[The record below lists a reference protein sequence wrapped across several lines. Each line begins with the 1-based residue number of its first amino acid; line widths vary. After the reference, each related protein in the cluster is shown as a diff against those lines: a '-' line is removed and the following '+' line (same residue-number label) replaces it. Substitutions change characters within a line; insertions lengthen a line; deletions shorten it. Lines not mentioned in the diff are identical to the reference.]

1 MNCRNCRKKEI
12 LHREAEVIRVYL
24 TRKKVRKMNQI
35 DMIDIQRRA
44 IQIVNTKRQPRR
56 IEHDDRE
63 ETTSAVTTVVAMG
76 LVIFLSIA
84 TWVIFGY

>member
-1 MNCRNCRKKEI
+1 
-12 LHREAEVIRVYL
+12 
-24 TRKKVRKMNQI
+24 MNQI

-44 IQIVNTKRQPRR
+44 IQIVDIKRQPRR

-63 ETTSAVTTVVAMG
+63 ETTSAVMTVVAMG
-76 LVIFLSIA
+76 LVFFLSIA

>member
-1 MNCRNCRKKEI
+1 
-12 LHREAEVIRVYL
+12 
-24 TRKKVRKMNQI
+24 MNQI

-63 ETTSAVTTVVAMG
+63 ETTSAVMTVVAMVCMEQTRFTG
-76 LVIFLSIA
+76 NQYRIQ
-84 TWVIFGY
+84 

>member
-1 MNCRNCRKKEI
+1 
-12 LHREAEVIRVYL
+12 
-24 TRKKVRKMNQI
+24 MNQI

-44 IQIVNTKRQPRR
+44 IQIVDIKRKPRR

-63 ETTSAVTTVVAMG
+63 EKKSAVMTVVAMG

>member
-1 MNCRNCRKKEI
+1 
-12 LHREAEVIRVYL
+12 
-24 TRKKVRKMNQI
+24 MNQI

-63 ETTSAVTTVVAMG
+63 ETTSAVTTVGAMG

>member
-1 MNCRNCRKKEI
+1 
-12 LHREAEVIRVYL
+12 
-24 TRKKVRKMNQI
+24 MNQI
-35 DMIDIQRRA
+35 DMIDIQRRT

-63 ETTSAVTTVVAMG
+63 EKKSAVMTVVAMG
-76 LVIFLSIA
+76 LVVVLGIA

>member
-1 MNCRNCRKKEI
+1 
-12 LHREAEVIRVYL
+12 
-24 TRKKVRKMNQI
+24 MNQI

-44 IQIVNTKRQPRR
+44 IQIVDTKRQPRR
-56 IEHDDRE
+56 IEHDGRE
-63 ETTSAVTTVVAMG
+63 ETMSAVMTVVAIG

>member
-1 MNCRNCRKKEI
+1 
-12 LHREAEVIRVYL
+12 
-24 TRKKVRKMNQI
+24 
-35 DMIDIQRRA
+35 MIDIQRRA

-63 ETTSAVTTVVAMG
+63 ETTSAVMTVVAMV
-76 LVIFLSIA
+76 LVVVLGIA

>member
-1 MNCRNCRKKEI
+1 M
-12 LHREAEVIRVYL
+12 HHF
-24 TRKKVRKMNQI
+24 RKKVRKMNQI

-56 IEHDDRE
+56 IKNNYRE
-63 ETTSAVTTVVAMG
+63 ETMSAVMIVVAMG
-76 LVIFLSIA
+76 LVVVLGIA

>member
-1 MNCRNCRKKEI
+1 
-12 LHREAEVIRVYL
+12 
-24 TRKKVRKMNQI
+24 MNQI

-44 IQIVNTKRQPRR
+44 IQIVDIKRKPRR

-63 ETTSAVTTVVAMG
+63 ETTSAVMTVVVMG

>member
-1 MNCRNCRKKEI
+1 
-12 LHREAEVIRVYL
+12 
-24 TRKKVRKMNQI
+24 MNQI

-44 IQIVNTKRQPRR
+44 IQIVNIKRKPRR

-63 ETTSAVTTVVAMG
+63 KSAVMTVVAMG

>member
-1 MNCRNCRKKEI
+1 
-12 LHREAEVIRVYL
+12 
-24 TRKKVRKMNQI
+24 MNQI

-63 ETTSAVTTVVAMG
+63 KKSAVMTVVAMG
-76 LVIFLSIA
+76 LVVVLGIA

>member
-1 MNCRNCRKKEI
+1 
-12 LHREAEVIRVYL
+12 
-24 TRKKVRKMNQI
+24 
-35 DMIDIQRRA
+35 MIDIQRRT
-44 IQIVNTKRQPRR
+44 IKIIDIKRKPRR

-63 ETTSAVTTVVAMG
+63 EKKSAVMTVVAMG

>member
-1 MNCRNCRKKEI
+1 
-12 LHREAEVIRVYL
+12 
-24 TRKKVRKMNQI
+24 MNQA

-44 IQIVNTKRQPRR
+44 IQIVDIKRQPRR

-63 ETTSAVTTVVAMG
+63 EKKFAVMTVVAMG
-76 LVIFLSIA
+76 LVVVLGIA

>member
-1 MNCRNCRKKEI
+1 
-12 LHREAEVIRVYL
+12 
-24 TRKKVRKMNQI
+24 MNQI

-44 IQIVNTKRQPRR
+44 IQIVDIRRQPRR

-63 ETTSAVTTVVAMG
+63 EKKSAVMTVVAMG
-76 LVIFLSIA
+76 LVVVLGIA

>member
-1 MNCRNCRKKEI
+1 
-12 LHREAEVIRVYL
+12 
-24 TRKKVRKMNQI
+24 MNQI

-44 IQIVNTKRQPRR
+44 IQIVDIKRQPRR

-63 ETTSAVTTVVAMG
+63 ETTSAVMTVVVMG

>member
-1 MNCRNCRKKEI
+1 
-12 LHREAEVIRVYL
+12 
-24 TRKKVRKMNQI
+24 MNQI

-44 IQIVNTKRQPRR
+44 IQIVDIKRQPRR

-63 ETTSAVTTVVAMG
+63 ETTSAVMTIVAMG
-76 LVIFLSIA
+76 LVVVLGIA

>member
-1 MNCRNCRKKEI
+1 
-12 LHREAEVIRVYL
+12 
-24 TRKKVRKMNQI
+24 MNQI

-44 IQIVNTKRQPRR
+44 IQIVDIQRKPRR
-56 IEHDDRE
+56 IENDDRE
-63 ETTSAVTTVVAMG
+63 EKISAVKTVVVMG

>member
-1 MNCRNCRKKEI
+1 
-12 LHREAEVIRVYL
+12 
-24 TRKKVRKMNQI
+24 MNQI

-44 IQIVNTKRQPRR
+44 IQIVDIKRQPRR

-63 ETTSAVTTVVAMG
+63 ETTSAVMAVVAMG

>member
-1 MNCRNCRKKEI
+1 
-12 LHREAEVIRVYL
+12 
-24 TRKKVRKMNQI
+24 MNQI

-44 IQIVNTKRQPRR
+44 IQIVDIKRQPRR

-63 ETTSAVTTVVAMG
+63 ETTSAVMTVVAMG
-76 LVIFLSIA
+76 LVILLSIA